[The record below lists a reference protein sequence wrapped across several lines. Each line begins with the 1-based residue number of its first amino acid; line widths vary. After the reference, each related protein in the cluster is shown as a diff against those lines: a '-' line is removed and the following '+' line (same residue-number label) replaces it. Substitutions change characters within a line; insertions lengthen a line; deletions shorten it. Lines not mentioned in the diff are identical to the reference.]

1 MRCAPR
7 RSMQI
12 ATGRCAMTAAWSSTS
27 TSITRCTMTT
37 WTAIVFACKGDL
49 LNDPAAAELKRP
61 AAIAKDA
68 WRQLMPT
75 LRVIGATL
83 ELR

>member
-1 MRCAPR
+1 MRAAFG
-7 RSMQI
+7 S
-12 ATGRCAMTAAWSSTS
+12 AMFEVVDDD
-27 TSITRCTMTT
+27 MTNS
-37 WTAIVFACKGDL
+37 IVFACKGDL
-49 LNDPAAAELKRP
+49 LNDPAAADLKRP

>member
-1 MRCAPR
+1 
-7 RSMQI
+7 
-12 ATGRCAMTAAWSSTS
+12 
-27 TSITRCTMTT
+27 
-37 WTAIVFACKGDL
+37 VFACKGDL

-61 AAIAKDA
+61 AAIPRDA

>member
-1 MRCAPR
+1 
-7 RSMQI
+7 
-12 ATGRCAMTAAWSSTS
+12 MTNS
-27 TSITRCTMTT
+27 
-37 WTAIVFACKGDL
+37 IVFACKGDL
-49 LNDPAAAELKRP
+49 LNDPAAAELTRP
-61 AAIAKDA
+61 ASIAKDA

>member
-1 MRCAPR
+1 
-7 RSMQI
+7 
-12 ATGRCAMTAAWSSTS
+12 
-27 TSITRCTMTT
+27 
-37 WTAIVFACKGDL
+37 

-61 AAIAKDA
+61 ASIPRDA

-75 LRVIGATL
+75 MRVIGATL